1 MAHGAEE
8 ELVAKQEAKKAGA
21 PAKGKGGGKP
31 GAGGRAKEAAAG
43 ALTFGGVEEKGP
55 EPRLHVR
62 YNEEIVPALQEQFS
76 YGNVMEVPRVT
87 KVVVNMGV
95 GEALQDIKTLDHAVR
110 EMATISGQKPVVTKA
125 KKSIA
130 AFKLREGNPIGC
142 KVTLRSKRMWE
153 FIDRLFSAVLPRI
166 RDFQGLPAKSF
177 DGRGNYTFGLR
188 DQTIFPEINI
198 DNIDRVRG
206 MDITIVTTAR
216 TDEEARALLTA
227 AGLAFTQKL
236 TSCEFERGVTDR
248 GQKRQ
253 TRNLERET
261 EIRRACV

>member
-1 MAHGAEE
+1 M
-8 ELVAKQEAKKAGA
+8 AKQDSKKSSAS
-21 PAKGKGGGKP
+21 AKGKGGGKP
-31 GAGGRAKEAAAG
+31 VQQAKKKEAVPG
-43 ALTFGGVEEKGP
+43 AQAYGGVEEKGP

-62 YNEEIVPALQEQFS
+62 YNEEIVPALREEFS
-76 YGNVMEVPRVT
+76 YSNVMEVPRLV

-110 EMATISGQKPVVTKA
+110 ELAQISGQKPQVTKA

-142 KVTLRSKRMWE
+142 KVTLRKKRMWE
-153 FIDRLFSAVLPRI
+153 FVDRLFSAVLPRI
-166 RDFQGLPAKSF
+166 RDFQGVPAKSF

-198 DNIDRVRG
+198 DTIDRVRG

-216 TDEEARALLTA
+216 NDEEARALLMRL
-227 AGLAFTQKL
+227 GLPLRK
-236 TSCEFERGVTDR
+236 S
-248 GQKRQ
+248 
-253 TRNLERET
+253 
-261 EIRRACV
+261 

>member
-1 MAHGAEE
+1 M
-8 ELVAKQEAKKAGA
+8 AKQDTKKTGT

-31 GAGGRAKEAAAG
+31 GATGRAKEAAPG
-43 ALTFGGVEEKGP
+43 GLTFGGVEEKGP
-55 EPRLHVR
+55 EPRLR
-62 YNEEIVPALQEQFS
+62 ERFSTEIAPAMQEEFA
-76 YGNVMEVPRVT
+76 YHNVMEIPRVV
-87 KVVVNMGV
+87 KVIINMGV

-110 EMATISGQKPVVTKA
+110 EMAQISGQKPVVTKA

-142 KVTLRSKRMWE
+142 KVTLRSTRMWE
-153 FIDRLFSAVLPRI
+153 FLDRLFSVVLPRI

-177 DGRGNYTFGLR
+177 DGRGNYTFGLK

-216 TDEEARALLTA
+216 TDEESRALLTRM
-227 AGLAFTQKL
+227 GLPLRK
-236 TSCEFERGVTDR
+236 S
-248 GQKRQ
+248 
-253 TRNLERET
+253 
-261 EIRRACV
+261 